1 MLQRF
6 KKLTNFFFMI
16 GFLLDVYLK
25 SSNYKMNIT
34 SEATVYYTK
43 ENNLV
48 NIFTHINAI
57 KLQRKVSLI
66 F

>member
-1 MLQRF
+1 
-6 KKLTNFFFMI
+6 MI

-48 NIFTHINAI
+48 NTFTHINAI
-57 KLQRKVSLI
+57 KLQKNLLL
-66 F
+66 FL

>member
-48 NIFTHINAI
+48 NTFTHINAI
-57 KLQRKVSLI
+57 KLQKNLLL
-66 F
+66 FL